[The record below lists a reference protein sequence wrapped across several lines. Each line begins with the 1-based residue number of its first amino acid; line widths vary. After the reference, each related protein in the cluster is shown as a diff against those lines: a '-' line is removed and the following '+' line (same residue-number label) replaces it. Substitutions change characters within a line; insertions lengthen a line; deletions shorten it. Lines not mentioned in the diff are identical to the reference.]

1 MIIKMCEHIDI
12 SQIRIEESQ
21 NVFAII
27 TINGEKFAIQS
38 CKNCHNDV
46 KELEHVIISKEEFHT
61 YLQKLS

>member
-1 MIIKMCEHIDI
+1 MMFFFEDLHFSMCSAFIP
-12 SQIRIEESQ
+12 
-21 NVFAII
+21 NVTRAII